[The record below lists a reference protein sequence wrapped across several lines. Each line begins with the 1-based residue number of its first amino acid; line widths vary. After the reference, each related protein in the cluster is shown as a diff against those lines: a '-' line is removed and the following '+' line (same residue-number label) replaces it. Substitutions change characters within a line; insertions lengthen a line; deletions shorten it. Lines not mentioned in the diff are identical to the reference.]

1 MTPRHCHWLRL
12 ALAGAALHGAALSA
26 CRQAPICHFCQMVVP
41 DETRTVVEVD
51 GARRLACDPRC
62 VLTYERQTGR
72 QARFVES
79 TDFDTRR
86 PIDPARAWY
95 VSGSDIAP
103 DASAARMRPSPET
116 TADLHWHR
124 CLPSVLAFATR
135 EAAERFQRA
144 HGGQV
149 ETLARL
155 REQDAGRAR
164 RPAG

>member
-1 MTPRHCHWLRL
+1 
-12 ALAGAALHGAALSA
+12 
-26 CRQAPICHFCQMVVP
+26 MVVP

-51 GARRLACDPRC
+51 GARRLACDPRCVLTYERQTGRQARFVEACDPRC

-135 EAAERFQRA
+135 EAAERFHRA